1 MTEAPGQAAAL
12 SFESIYEQHF
22 ALVWSTTRRLGV
34 TPEAMDD
41 VVQEVFIVVHS
52 KLSTLENPEALRSW
66 IYGIVRRK
74 VSGHRRKYQA
84 EKYSAVPVEDVPDD
98 VIARSPVDLAEQHE
112 QVQQLWMLLEHLEPA
127 KREVF
132 IMAELDELTCPEIAD
147 ALSIPLNT
155 AYSRLRHA
163 REAFEAALLR
173 HKVQKGATP

>member
-1 MTEAPGQAAAL
+1 MNEPTANAAAL
-12 SFESIYEQHF
+12 TFEQIYEQYF
-22 ALVWSTTRRLGV
+22 DLVWATTRRLGI

-41 VVQEVFIVVHS
+41 VVQEVFMVVHS

-74 VSGHRRKYQA
+74 VSGYRRKRQF
-84 EKYSAVPVEDVPDD
+84 EKYSTVPVENVPDQ
-98 VIARSPVDLAEQHE
+98 VTSRSPGDLAERNE
-112 QVQQLWMLLEHLEPA
+112 KVRKLWVLLENMEPP

-147 ALSIPLNT
+147 VLGIPLNT

-173 HKVQKGATP
+173 HNLQTGVLR